1 MDAML
6 VLIICGIVFLLYL
19 RCGAGGCRW
28 LSPNPI
34 LNFVIP
40 VNGPWSGFFRA
51 GVKIFLGGL
60 RLEAGGW
67 MAGDCWTG
75 DGRRKKRPIPAPARR
90 WRASTQYRQRWPN
103 GFNCYLTVPQKLM
116 RKPYIGRRANDADQT
131 H

>member
-40 VNGPWSGFFRA
+40 VNGPWLGFFRA
-51 GVKIFLGGL
+51 GVKKFLEGWK
-60 RLEAGGW
+60 LEAGGW
-67 MAGDCWTG
+67 EML
-75 DGRRKKRPIPAPARR
+75 DGRRETLWLEDAKRETGDAKNGPFLRQPAGGGPVPSIDSAGLM
-90 WRASTQYRQRWPN
+90 A
-103 GFNCYLTVPQKLM
+103 LTA
-116 RKPYIGRRANDADQT
+116 I
-131 H
+131 